1 MTKPYVH
8 RQTTC
13 KRYFDHGPTILSQDR
28 DIWHYHH
35 VSNTPVVN
43 NPIDDLAIDNDISA
57 MTATERFAQEIKD
70 AAARLGITPGTLC
83 NYAVGNGSLWKRLK
97 SGRDV
102 TLETV
107 DKVRAYIRNNPPAAT
122 KTPEPEGTEAT

>member
-1 MTKPYVH
+1 
-8 RQTTC
+8 
-13 KRYFDHGPTILSQDR
+13 
-28 DIWHYHH
+28 
-35 VSNTPVVN
+35 
-43 NPIDDLAIDNDISA
+43 

-70 AAARLGITPGTLC
+70 AAAQLGITPGTLC

-107 DKVRAYIRNNPPAAT
+107 DKVRAYIRDNQPPAA
-122 KTPEPEGTEAT
+122 KEHEGTEAT